1 MPKYMQNFARN
12 LALDMSTLP
21 DLMLEDK
28 GALSD
33 APLRHQHSLQ
43 PTRRS
48 VEGIAALP
56 TWDAQMAVKAKFIGE
71 PSSATPQSLHACLVA
86 RSWLRMHT

>member
-1 MPKYMQNFARN
+1 MPMYTQKCDCN

-21 DLMLEDK
+21 DLMLEDE

-33 APLRHQHSLQ
+33 AALRDQHSLQ

-56 TWDAQMAVKAKFIGE
+56 TWDAQMAAKAEFVGE
-71 PSSATPQSLHACLVA
+71 PSSATPQFLHACLVA
-86 RSWLRMHT
+86 RSWLRVHT

>member
-1 MPKYMQNFARN
+1 MPMYTQQCIRN

-21 DLMLEDK
+21 DLMLEDE

-43 PTRRS
+43 PTRGI

-56 TWDAQMAVKAKFIGE
+56 TWDAQMAAKAKFIGE
-71 PSSATPQSLHACLVA
+71 PSSATP
-86 RSWLRMHT
+86 

>member
-1 MPKYMQNFARN
+1 MYTQKCVRN

-21 DLMLEDK
+21 DLMLEDE

-33 APLRHQHSLQ
+33 APLRHQNSLQ
-43 PTRRS
+43 LTRHS

-56 TWDAQMAVKAKFIGE
+56 TWNAQMAAKAEFIGE
-71 PSSATPQSLHACLVA
+71 PSSATPQFLHACLVA
-86 RSWLRMHT
+86 QSWLRVHT

>member
-1 MPKYMQNFARN
+1 MQMYMQNCVRS

-21 DLMLEDK
+21 DLMLEDE

-33 APLRHQHSLQ
+33 AALRHQHSLQ

-56 TWDAQMAVKAKFIGE
+56 TWDAQMAAKAEFVGG
-71 PSSATPQSLHACLVA
+71 PSSATP
-86 RSWLRMHT
+86 